1 MQIQADQ
8 KVTIS
13 PEVLFQEVS
22 GETVLLDLS
31 SENYFGLDETGT
43 RIWELLNG
51 GSSVGEVVD
60 ALLEEYDTDR
70 KTLESDVAELLE
82 NLAEAG
88 LISL

>member
-31 SENYFGLDETGT
+31 SENYFGLDEIGT